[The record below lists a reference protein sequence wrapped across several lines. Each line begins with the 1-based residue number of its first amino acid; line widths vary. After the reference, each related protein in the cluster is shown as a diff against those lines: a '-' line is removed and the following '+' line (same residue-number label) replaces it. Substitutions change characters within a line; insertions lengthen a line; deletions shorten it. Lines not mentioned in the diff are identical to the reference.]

1 MNTLPEQK
9 GPWTHRFLV
18 YFFSLLFGL
27 LSYWL
32 LGFVVRDIG
41 TWPGPSYEEVQ
52 RQMLDESLLQE
63 LDDLRLQIEE
73 TNRTITDYRQ
83 RQEVLRD
90 STGNSE
96 RTMNQLLELQR
107 LTLQRGATSSAEEQ
121 QALAESQK
129 LFLANQSRYQE
140 INEQIA
146 TLSEQLRGLERRR
159 RDAQRA
165 VDSQQGPIQQE
176 FQARYSRHQWKLAA
190 LKLSVL
196 VPLLAA
202 AGWLFLKRRGGLY
215 APLIYGFGLAVLVK
229 VGVVMQQHFPK
240 RYFKYV
246 LIGVAIALVARVLIY
261 LLRMRAYPKP
271 DWLLKQYREAY
282 EHFLCPACGY
292 PIRRGPLKYLFW
304 NRRSLKRLRVP
315 IHPEM
320 QTDEPYSCPAC
331 GTVLFEECP
340 SCHGVRHSLL
350 PVCTKCGATKELL
363 ASKM

>member
-1 MNTLPEQK
+1 
-9 GPWTHRFLV
+9 
-18 YFFSLLFGL
+18 
-27 LSYWL
+27 
-32 LGFVVRDIG
+32 
-41 TWPGPSYEEVQ
+41 
-52 RQMLDESLLQE
+52 
-63 LDDLRLQIEE
+63 
-73 TNRTITDYRQ
+73 
-83 RQEVLRD
+83 
-90 STGNSE
+90 
-96 RTMNQLLELQR
+96 MNQLLELQR

-121 QALAESQK
+121 EALAESQK

-146 TLSEQLRGLERRR
+146 TLSEQLHGLERRR
-159 RDAQRA
+159 RDAQRV
-165 VDSQQGPIQQE
+165 VDSQRGPIQQE

-229 VGVVMQQHFPK
+229 VGVVMQQHFPI

-304 NRRSLKRLRVP
+304 NRRSLRRLRVP
-315 IHPEM
+315 IQPEM
-320 QTDEPYSCPAC
+320 QTDEP
-331 GTVLFEECP
+331 
-340 SCHGVRHSLL
+340 
-350 PVCTKCGATKELL
+350 
-363 ASKM
+363 